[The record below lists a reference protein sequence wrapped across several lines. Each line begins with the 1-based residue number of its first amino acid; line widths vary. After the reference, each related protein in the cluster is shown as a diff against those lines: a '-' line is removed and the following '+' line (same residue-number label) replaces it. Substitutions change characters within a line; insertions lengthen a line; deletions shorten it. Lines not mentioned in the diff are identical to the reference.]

1 MGQVSRITYVSYTV
15 TGTYLSRASGQALM
29 SSPEGSV
36 QKSMQSYG
44 VAIFLRAELPVV
56 EDSTHASFDAMALA
70 LVQADSCF
78 SLVRHSPVRR

>member
-1 MGQVSRITYVSYTV
+1 MSYTV

-70 LVQADSCF
+70 LALALVQADSCF